1 MAKDKPEITPA
12 AEKKADELGVDPS
25 KVEGSGSGDKIVVE
39 DVEAKASE
47 PEKSFRV
54 KLNPELGPT
63 LSVRIGDET
72 FVGGEIV
79 TESQFEE
86 LKQAK
91 DPTGRFALLHKGQ
104 EVT

>member
-12 AEKKADELGVDPS
+12 AKDKAEELGVDPS
-25 KVEGSGSGDKIVVE
+25 KVEGSGANDKIVVE
-39 DVEAKASE
+39 DVEAKAAE

-54 KLNPELGPT
+54 KLNPDLGPT
-63 LSVRIGDET
+63 LSVRIGEQT
-72 FVGGEIV
+72 FVGGETV

-86 LKQAK
+86 LRKAK
-91 DPTGRFALLHKGQ
+91 DPTGRVSLLHKGQ